1 MGTWMSWLF
10 LFAEHRNLYERL
22 LRSESRTAEHERV
35 IQDLTFQLER
45 QAASPPSVDPV
56 TLLQD
61 FQDRVLQ
68 ELPYPEGKVPESAWL
83 TPPYPGE
90 ARA

>member
-1 MGTWMSWLF
+1 MSWLF
-10 LFAEHRNLYERL
+10 LFTEHRALYERL
-22 LRSESRTAEHERV
+22 LRSDSRVAEQERV

-68 ELPYPEGKVPESAWL
+68 ELPYPEGKIPESAWL
-83 TPPYPGE
+83 TPPYAE
-90 ARA
+90 VKS